1 MLLTLPNLLT
11 VSRILI
17 VPVLVALLYDQAP
30 WASWAALVVFVV
42 ASLTDWADGY
52 FARRRKAVTPLGRFL
67 DPIADKFLVA
77 AVLVMLVA
85 SDRVTGLPVV
95 AVLLILC
102 RELLVSGLREYL
114 AGMNVSMPVSRL
126 AKWKTTVQM
135 VALGVLIVGEA
146 GPDPVPTRL
155 LGEALLW
162 VALVLTVVTG
172 WDYMKKG
179 LIHMQA
185 PAGE

>member
-11 VSRILI
+11 ASRILV
-17 VPVLVALLYDQAP
+17 VPLLVALLYHQAA
-30 WASWAALVVFVV
+30 WASWAALALFVG

-52 FARRRKAVTPLGRFL
+52 FARRRQAVTPLGRFL

-114 AGMNVSMPVSRL
+114 AGMGAQMPVSRL
-126 AKWKTTVQM
+126 AKWKTAVQM

-146 GPDPVPTRL
+146 GPDPLPVRL
-155 LGEALLW
+155 IGEGLLW
-162 VALVLTVVTG
+162 LALVLTIVTG

-179 LIHMQA
+179 FVHMQA
-185 PAGE
+185 PMQR

>member
-17 VPVLVALLYDQAP
+17 VPVLVALLYYQAP

-162 VALVLTVVTG
+162 LALVLTIVTG

-179 LIHMQA
+179 LTHMQA